1 MQDEFNKLS
10 KELNSYM
17 RVGKYKEMVNVFDK
31 MICILKNEKKYTD
44 ELKTI
49 MFAFH
54 VYLEVTAK
62 INADYIEMA
71 ENVIQNEK
79 FNEWEIE
86 DLYFEVSA
94 YGGPMTLFT
103 QNESFYIFRHFISG
117 ETEKASVIIEN
128 VIQKHLRN
136 DDCLV
141 KYR

>member
-17 RVGKYKEMVNVFDK
+17 RAGKYKEMANVLDK
-31 MICILKNEKKYTD
+31 MICVLKNEKKYAD

-49 MFAFH
+49 MLAFH

-71 ENVIQNEK
+71 ENVIRNK
-79 FNEWEIE
+79 KINEWEIE
-86 DLYFEVSA
+86 DLYFEIST
-94 YGGPMTLFT
+94 YGGAMTLFT
-103 QNESFYIFRHFISG
+103 QNESFDIFRNCVLD
-117 ETEKASVIIEN
+117 EREKASVIIEN
-128 VIQKHLRN
+128 VLQKHLRN